1 LCQTWLGHWEEALAE
16 CLAFKETLLPTQRD
30 RQELRSVVGYLGL
43 AVGRDEFVNTE
54 LLRDTP
60 LSGIDWWTGLEL
72 HRAVRFN
79 TAAAELDA
87 HAEKPLHFIF
97 RLQLAAGKLSEA
109 AVTATKLYPFLRGLN
124 TYMIGNSIADTR
136 CDELMADFVRNCEAQ
151 KIGEIN
157 VTQARY
163 SLEGLDFESAARVL
177 TDCPPPGGT
186 TYFREG
192 YLIQLMLASLGY
204 LKSPSLDKLR
214 AEHAHYL
221 SGTMLDMAEMFLEL
235 KPPVPGKLWPHPGWR
250 PEWRLWLALWLEAKG
265 RRKEAHAVAAPSRDP
280 RYGLTHCQPSIE
292 ALLKRTSSP

>member
-1 LCQTWLGHWEEALAE
+1 
-16 CLAFKETLLPTQRD
+16 
-30 RQELRSVVGYLGL
+30 
-43 AVGRDEFVNTE
+43 
-54 LLRDTP
+54 
-60 LSGIDWWTGLEL
+60 
-72 HRAVRFN
+72 
-79 TAAAELDA
+79 
-87 HAEKPLHFIF
+87 
-97 RLQLAAGKLSEA
+97 
-109 AVTATKLYPFLRGLN
+109 
-124 TYMIGNSIADTR
+124 
-136 CDELMADFVRNCEAQ
+136 
-151 KIGEIN
+151 
-157 VTQARY
+157 
-163 SLEGLDFESAARVL
+163 VL

-221 SGTMLDMAEMFLEL
+221 SGPMLDMAEMFLEL

-265 RRKEAHAVAAPSRDP
+265 RRKEAHAVAAPSHDP